1 MEQYQHHA
9 VARTP
14 QQAKQLTGP
23 SITEQQLMAIVQRL
37 GSLVEQQ
44 AKQIRRLENDVQQL
58 RESVVRTSR

>member
-1 MEQYQHHA
+1 MEQYQHHT
-9 VARTP
+9 VARTTP
-14 QQAKQLTGP
+14 QAKQLTGP
-23 SITEQQLMAIVQRL
+23 SITEQQLMTIVQRL